1 MLCLI
6 SFTTLAEN
14 VGTTL
19 AENIGSALAKD
30 IGCPIG
36 TIQNGENQP
45 GITQSWCELAA
56 DRSQFHGPYRSWYG
70 NGVLG
75 TMENFNHG
83 KRDGKAEYRWGNGRL
98 QASGQYKNGER
109 EGKWMFSDVSG
120 TKTDHVL
127 YKHGKLISGHEPKW
141 VTERNAAA
149 D

>member
-1 MLCLI
+1 MRFLTFLVMLCLI
-6 SFTTLAEN
+6 SFTALAE
-14 VGTTL
+14 
-19 AENIGSALAKD
+19 D
-30 IGCPIG
+30 IGCPKG
-36 TIQNGENQP
+36 TIQNGENEP
-45 GITQSWCELAA
+45 GITQAWCELAT

-109 EGKWMFSDVSG
+109 EGSWVFSDVKG
-120 TKTDHVL
+120 VKTSHAK
-127 YKHGKLISGHEPKW
+127 YKHGKLISGHEPGW
-141 VTERNAAA
+141 VSQPNASS

>member
-6 SFTTLAEN
+6 SS
-14 VGTTL
+14 TTL
-19 AENIGSALAKD
+19 AENIGTAVAEN
-30 IGCPIG
+30 IGCPKG
-36 TIQNGENQP
+36 TIQNGENDP
-45 GITQSWCELAA
+45 GITQAWCELAS

-109 EGKWMFSDVSG
+109 EGSWVFSDVKG
-120 TKTDHVL
+120 VKTSHAK
-127 YKHGKLISGHEPKW
+127 YKHGKLASGHEPKW
-141 VTERNAAA
+141 VSQPNASS

>member
-1 MLCLI
+1 MRFLTFLVMLCLL
-6 SFTTLAEN
+6 SFTALAEDT
-14 VGTTL
+14 GT
-19 AENIGSALAKD
+19 ALAKD
-30 IGCPIG
+30 IGCPKG
-36 TIQNGENQP
+36 TIRNGENEP
-45 GITQSWCELAA
+45 GVTQAWCELAT
-56 DRSQFHGPYRSWYG
+56 DRSQVHGPYRAWYG

-98 QASGQYKNGER
+98 QASGQYKNGAR

-120 TKTDHVL
+120 SKSNHVL